1 VVLVPRRRD
10 VELDAKIKELL
21 AHGYTYRDIA
31 RRLGVT
37 VAAVRSRVYRM
48 RRRGELKAPLK
59 PAWDELADYL
69 GAARIRVLHVHDE
82 LRLRRPLSDKDAVA
96 LADELA
102 RAAEYLAKAV
112 DIAAFLRAVH
122 GRR

>member
-1 VVLVPRRRD
+1 MPRRRNL
-10 VELDAKIKELL
+10 ELDARIRELL
-21 AHGYTYRDIA
+21 AHGYTYKEIA
-31 RRLGVT
+31 KRLNIT

-48 RRRGELKAPLK
+48 RRRGEFKGPLK

-69 GAARIRVLHVHDE
+69 AAARIRVLHAHDE
-82 LRLRRPLSDKDAVA
+82 LRLRRPLSERDAAA

-122 GRR
+122 ARR

>member
-1 VVLVPRRRD
+1 

-21 AHGYTYRDIA
+21 SSGYTYRDIA
-31 RRLGVT
+31 RILGISPQNV
-37 VAAVRSRVYRM
+37 AVRVHRM
-48 RRRGELKAPLK
+48 RRRGEMKEPLR

-69 GAARIRVLHVHDE
+69 AAARLRVQHVHDE
-82 LRLRRPLSDKDAVA
+82 LRLRRPIPERDAAA

-102 RAAEYLAKAV
+102 RAAEHLAKAV

-122 GRR
+122 GRGRSA

>member
-1 VVLVPRRRD
+1 LGVMPRKRN
-10 VELDAKIKELL
+10 VELDARIRELL

-31 RRLGVT
+31 RRLNIT

-48 RRRGELKAPLK
+48 RRRGEFKAPLK

-69 GAARIRVLHVHDE
+69 AAARIRVLHAHDE
-82 LRLRRPLSDKDAVA
+82 LRLRRPLSDKDIAA

-102 RAAEYLAKAV
+102 RAADFLAKAV

-122 GRR
+122 TRR